1 MEGERERRQKLLSE
15 KERQIN
21 HKKRETHR
29 QREGRE
35 VVNLIESHLVERKC
49 YCLRD
54 GDHSHS
60 VCGNLFLVDVINL

>member
-15 KERQIN
+15 KERHLN

-35 VVNLIESHLVERKC
+35 VVNLIESGEEMLLSQRRRPFTLCVWKLVSRGC
-49 YCLRD
+49 
-54 GDHSHS
+54 H
-60 VCGNLFLVDVINL
+60 

>member
-29 QREGRE
+29 QREGGK
-35 VVNLIESHLVERKC
+35 VVNLIESGEEMLLSQRRRPFTLCVWKLVSRGC
-49 YCLRD
+49 
-54 GDHSHS
+54 H
-60 VCGNLFLVDVINL
+60 